1 MKILCL
7 SGILGLMEPRYKW
20 ILVGGA
26 GCVLVGGLFFWFFL
40 AKKMTQTPDIF
51 SEGSTEEFPQIPQG
65 DFRAVLEAMP
75 TILNFSDLA
84 QGEFQADAEAEL
96 TLFDERMMQPL
107 KELILFAEAVQVG
120 LEQNKYQWCSIYH
133 SLEGRYVLP
142 AESSSEMVL
151 AAYREQMESER
162 SIRAEERLAKRYADW
177 NMWLLRLAEAGV
189 DKKKVKKS
197 VEELQEDFNDIT
209 DAYDEALISERE
221 RMFQVIDKQILSYPE
236 RLSWSRA
243 LYSKLDLSLP
253 EKAAV
258 CAEGWAIDAGEVQQL
273 KSRVIS
279 WRALLKQ
286 AAVDAEEMR
295 SSIEQFSQGE
305 NVTFQKELVILNGEL
320 ERAISQF
327 HLRMKE

>member
-1 MKILCL
+1 
-7 SGILGLMEPRYKW
+7 MEHRYKW
-20 ILVGGA
+20 ILVGGV
-26 GCVLVGGLFFWFFL
+26 GCVLVGGLVFWFFST
-40 AKKMTQTPDIF
+40 KKMTQAPDIF

-65 DFRAVLEAMP
+65 DFRAVLETMP
-75 TILNFSDLA
+75 TPLNFSDLA
-84 QGEFQADAEAEL
+84 KEELEADAEAEL
-96 TLFDERMMQPL
+96 TLFDERITQPL
-107 KELILFAEAVQVG
+107 KELMLFAEATQTG
-120 LEQNKYQWCSIYH
+120 LEQNDRDWCSGYR
-133 SLEGRYVLP
+133 SLEDRYALP
-142 AESSSEMVL
+142 TESSELVL
-151 AAYREQMESER
+151 AAYREQMENER
-162 SIRAEERLAKRYADW
+162 SIRVEGRLTERYAVW
-177 NMWLLRLAEAGV
+177 NTWLLRLAEASV

-209 DAYDEALISERE
+209 DAYDETLISERE

-236 RLSWSRA
+236 KLSWSRA

-327 HLRMKE
+327 QLRMKE